1 MAILTGY
8 LPVEQGVACYTAL
21 RRHADT
27 PVASGDERT
36 RDQIMADTLVE
47 RITGQATADDV
58 NVDLQIMMPLEALI
72 DPHRNTAAT
81 IPGYGPLPGD
91 LARNILITSQG
102 RKRWRRLFSAPTGLT
117 DSSGPIIGGDPARR
131 HFDGG
136 LAQLI
141 KLRDQTCRSPYC
153 NAPIRHIDHSTRHTE
168 GGPTSYTN
176 GRGACAP
183 CNYAREAPGWH
194 LNVINYGLHD
204 GPHKIIITT
213 PTGHHY
219 LSRAP
224 DPP

>member
-8 LPVEQGVACYTAL
+8 L
-21 RRHADT
+21 
-27 PVASGDERT
+27 
-36 RDQIMADTLVE
+36 
-47 RITGQATADDV
+47 
-58 NVDLQIMMPLEALI
+58 LI
-72 DPHRNTAAT
+72 DPQRNTAAT

-102 RKRWRRLFSAPTGLT
+102 RKWWRRLFTAPTGLT
-117 DSSGPIIGGDPARR
+117 DSTGPIVGGDPARQ
-131 HFDGG
+131 HFGG
-136 LAQLI
+136 RLAQLI
-141 KLRDQTCRSPYC
+141 KLRDQTCRSPHC
-153 NAPIRHIDHSTRHTE
+153 DAPIRHIDHSTRHTE

-176 GRGACAP
+176 GRGTCAR